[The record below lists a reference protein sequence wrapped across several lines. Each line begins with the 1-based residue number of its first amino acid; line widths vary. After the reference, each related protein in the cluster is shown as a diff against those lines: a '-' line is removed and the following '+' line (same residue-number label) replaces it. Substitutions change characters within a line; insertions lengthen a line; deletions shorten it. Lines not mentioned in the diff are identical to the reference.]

1 MKKLKSAQRILLI
14 GLCFLLF
21 VVSIAV
27 GSYAYF
33 KTDLRVNGY
42 ANVKIE
48 LLFDMLDETAR
59 TEYQEGVESEEK
71 ITLTESDKIWGHKGN
86 PYVISAPRH
95 LQNLST
101 LQNIGYFKAK
111 FLNSNYSADGTLT
124 GDSNYS
130 DGYNIPYFLVS
141 DVKGKPVVIDAST
154 ETIKPVGDDKYP
166 FVGSVKGVSGVQ
178 TDGTTIY
185 AEMSIKEKKTSTS
198 AIHGVKVEDNSGK
211 LDFGFFGTI
220 GYLGVEPEVTEDD
233 GTEKTFEGQIST
245 VSDLLFSDV
254 QIVVKDSIWEK
265 IVDLLTNHRFY
276 SDLIASN
283 PEKDPHENHHIGI
296 VAGHVEYAQFKN
308 ISVYYSSDDIVAIDL
323 LDLAKD
329 TDGNAMNYSSET

>member
-233 GTEKTFEGQIST
+233 GTEKTFAGQIST

-254 QIVVKDSIWEK
+254 QIVVTDSIWEK
-265 IVDLLTNHRFY
+265 IVDLLTNHIFY
-276 SDLIASN
+276 SD
-283 PEKDPHENHHIGI
+283 
-296 VAGHVEYAQFKN
+296 
-308 ISVYYSSDDIVAIDL
+308 
-323 LDLAKD
+323 
-329 TDGNAMNYSSET
+329 